1 MLEKRFKK
9 GYPNDA
15 GFDVVCDKT
24 FVFPPLTMTTI
35 ELEQTCTPLP
45 DTCAVLVARTSAAKQ
60 GLIISMRP
68 IDADYT
74 GKLTAIVF
82 NGSRDTIVYEKGQAF
97 AQIIFVALA
106 VPTIQPTDVDIK
118 HQYERRGN
126 NKIGSTGR

>member
-1 MLEKRFKK
+1 MKMFKK

-15 GFDVVCDKT
+15 GFDVICDKKFT
-24 FVFPPLTMTTI
+24 FPPMSMTTV
-35 ELEQTCTPLP
+35 ELSHTCTPSP
-45 DTCAVLVARTSAAKQ
+45 YTCAMMVARTSAAKQ
-60 GLIISMRP
+60 GLIISMCP

-82 NGSRDTIVYEKGQAF
+82 NGSDKIVVYEKGQSF

-106 VPTIQPTDVDIK
+106 VPTIQSIDVEIK
-118 HQYERRGN
+118 HPYERRGN